1 MLQPKHNRPDTPL
14 AETPQPRPIAK
25 HVAEGVVV
33 PTKNKKEE
41 FTYLT
46 KKEKGGN

>member
-1 MLQPKHNRPDTPL
+1 MALINRLDTPL
-14 AETPQPRPIAK
+14 AETPQPKPISK
-25 HVAEGVVV
+25 YVAEGVVV
-33 PTKNKKEE
+33 PKKNKKEE